1 MSKRVLAV
9 GAHPDDIEF
18 MMAGT
23 LILLGQA
30 GYELHYMTVANGS
43 CGTDQHDVAT
53 IVKMRRQESMDA
65 AAYIGAFYHESLVND
80 LEIFYE
86 KPLLQRL
93 GAVVREVAP
102 EIILTHAPWEYME
115 DHTNTCRLVQTTAF
129 ARGMRNFP
137 VMPPCAPVQQPVTL
151 YHALPYG
158 LRDPLGRQVHPGMFV
173 DISEVLA
180 TKREMLALH
189 TSQKTWLD
197 VSQGVDAYLN
207 TMETMC
213 REVGRLSGCF
223 TYAEGWTRHLPLGYG
238 PEDADPLRDALPA
251 SLWRGIKG
259 DRDTN

>member
-1 MSKRVLAV
+1 MPKHVFAV

-23 LILLGQA
+23 LILLGRA
-30 GYELHYMTVANGS
+30 GYELHYMTIANGS
-43 CGTDQHDVAT
+43 CGTEQYDVET
-53 IVKMRRQESMDA
+53 IVKMRRQESINA
-65 AAYIGAFYHESLVND
+65 AEYVGATYHESLVND

-86 KPLLQRL
+86 KSLLQQV
-93 GAVVREVAP
+93 GAVIREVAP

-115 DHTNTCRLVQTTAF
+115 DHTNTCRLVQTAAF
-129 ARGMRNFP
+129 TRGMRNFP
-137 VMPPCAPVQQPVTL
+137 VEPPRPPVHKPVTL

-158 LRDPLGRQVHPGMFV
+158 LRNPLGQRVHPGMFV

-180 TKREMLALH
+180 TKRKMLALH

-197 VSQGVDAYLN
+197 ISQGVDAYLN
-207 TMETMC
+207 TMEKMC
-213 REVGRLSGCF
+213 REVGRMSERF

-238 PEDADPLRDALPA
+238 PEGADPLRDALAP
-251 SLWRGIKG
+251 SLWHQVKR

>member
-1 MSKRVLAV
+1 MPKRVLAV

-18 MMAGT
+18 MMVGT
-23 LILLGQA
+23 LILLGQV
-30 GYELHYMTVANGS
+30 GYELHYMNVANGS

-53 IVKMRRQESMDA
+53 IVTMRRQESMNA
-65 AAYIGAFYHESLVND
+65 AAYIGARYHESLVND

-86 KPLLQRL
+86 QPLLQQL

-115 DHTNTCRLVQTTAF
+115 DHTNTCRLVQTAAF

-137 VMPPCAPVQQPVTL
+137 VVPPRPPVQQPVTL

-180 TKREMLALH
+180 AKREMLALH

-207 TMETMC
+207 TMEAMC
-213 REVGRLSGCF
+213 RKVGRMSGRF
-223 TYAEGWTRHLPLGYG
+223 MYAEGWTRHLPLGYG
-238 PEDADPLRDALPA
+238 PADADPLREALSP
-251 SLWRGIKG
+251 SLWHKVKG
-259 DRDTN
+259 DRNAD